1 MPIRLTRKLFLA
13 LMLMPMSMSSGLVL
27 AQDNPVV
34 IQLPGT
40 EVTRDDFNSR
50 FEIAVRILAARQGI
64 QYGTQSQE
72 QTDMLR
78 KQYLRQRGS
87 ELVMLQEAERLGVNV
102 TEKDVAAAMADFYHT
117 VGDGK
122 SHEDTLKLVGFQSE
136 DELKAW
142 MQDQERIRIAT
153 DKLRDQII
161 VPPGDVMTMHHDM
174 ADQITVPE
182 KICMRQIS
190 VADEATAN
198 KMLADLN
205 AGSDFAALAKDK
217 SIDAKTAANGGDM
230 GCFEREPGHAARNEF
245 ESAAYNAP
253 TGQVTGPVKSDIGY
267 HLILVY
273 DRVEAHSPSLNE
285 AYAELENEIRHEKL
299 PDVLAK
305 IIDNSGLQT
314 FPDRLESGQ
323 SGTE

>member
-1 MPIRLTRKLFLA
+1 MSNCLTRILLAALLLVSLSSALF
-13 LMLMPMSMSSGLVL
+13 

-40 EVTRDDFNSR
+40 QVTRNEFNAR

-78 KQYLRQRGS
+78 KQYLHQRGS
-87 ELVMLQEAERLGVNV
+87 ELVMLTEAERLGVTV
-102 TEKDVAAAMADFYHT
+102 TEQQVAAAMADFYHT
-117 VGDGK
+117 AGDGK
-122 SHEDTLKLVGFQSE
+122 SHEDTLKLVGFRNE
-136 DELKAW
+136 EELKAW
-142 MQDQERIRIAT
+142 IQEQERIRIAT

-161 VPPGDVMTMHHDM
+161 IPPGDVMTMHHDM

-190 VADEATAN
+190 VADEATAQ
-198 KMLADLN
+198 KLLADLK
-205 AGSDFAALAKDK
+205 AGADFATLAKEK
-217 SIDAKTAANGGDM
+217 SIDTKTAANGGDM
-230 GCFEREPGHAARNEF
+230 GCFEREEGRSARSEF
-245 ESAAYNAP
+245 ENAAYSAP
-253 TGQVTGPVKSDIGY
+253 TNEVTGPVKSEIGY

-273 DRVEAHSPSLNE
+273 DRVEAHSPTLNE

-299 PDVLAK
+299 PDVLAT
-305 IIDNSGLQT
+305 IIENSGLQT
-314 FPDRLESGQ
+314 FPDQLQ
-323 SGTE
+323 